1 VSYVNNPVKYFGN
14 IVKEYKDWDKTM
26 GGPSTAGKKQQA
38 QEAGQF
44 WGAVLQGRR
53 YDKSGTQITPPTRN
67 VGKIMPSRNM
77 GKVAPVKRT
86 PPKK

>member
-1 VSYVNNPVKYFGN
+1 MRYVNNPIKQIGN
-14 IVKEYKDWDKTM
+14 IVKEYKDWNKTM
-26 GGPSTAGKKQQA
+26 GGPTRAGEKQQA

-53 YDKSGTQITPPTRN
+53 YNEGGKQITAPERKM
-67 VGKIMPSRNM
+67 GKITPI
-77 GKVAPVKRT
+77 KRT